1 MNGSLKGCKK
11 LNFQSRVHEVR
22 DVARET
28 GKKTYYVRDNAR
40 GSHDTYLARDV
51 EESFRPKLNV
61 IKQPTYTPEVNVLDA
76 SIWKVV
82 KQRMVKQERDWE
94 KAHPGEKWEETLEQ
108 FKSRARSVAFG
119 LPEDVV
125 RGACR
130 KVKTNMAKIVQKKGW
145 YIRG

>member
-1 MNGSLKGCKK
+1 M
-11 LNFQSRVHEVR
+11 
-22 DVARET
+22 
-28 GKKTYYVRDNAR
+28 
-40 GSHDTYLARDV
+40 